1 MNRSHATSQ
10 TYMYKCNDFNRW
22 LGIRYWRRSSSRL
35 IPHRRGNTDV
45 DDEMIH
51 MKGMVDMNCGSEM
64 TLRMIL
70 AVRSL
75 KIFWNFNWVEKGVKT
90 IQDFILAHLNPTL
103 RPIYAD
109 DKI

>member
-1 MNRSHATSQ
+1 MNNI
-10 TYMYKCNDFNRW
+10 YKCNDFNRW
-22 LGIRYWRRSSSRL
+22 LGIRYWRRFSSRL
-35 IPHRRGNTDV
+35 IPDRRGNIDV

-75 KIFWNFNWVEKGVKT
+75 KIFGTSIGLKRGLKQFR
-90 IQDFILAHLNPTL
+90 ILSSV
-103 RPIYAD
+103 I
-109 DKI
+109 